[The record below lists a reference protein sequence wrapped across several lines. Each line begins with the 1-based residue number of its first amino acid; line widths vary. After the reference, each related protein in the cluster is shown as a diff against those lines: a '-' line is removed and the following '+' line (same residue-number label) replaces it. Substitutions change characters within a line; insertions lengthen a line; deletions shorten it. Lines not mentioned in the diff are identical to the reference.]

1 MVNGGP
7 QLWSRHGKTLF
18 VTFVVWGVIM
28 LTSLIDERTGAE
40 SVNMWFKAVVFPI
53 AVILLL
59 TSGLPGQRDADFV

>member
-1 MVNGGP
+1 
-7 QLWSRHGKTLF
+7 
-18 VTFVVWGVIM
+18 M

-40 SVNMWFKAVVFPI
+40 SVNMWFKAVVLPI